1 MPHNSYETDELNRLY
16 PPIVAP
22 ADERME
28 DYVDD
33 AADNVLQSGL
43 RIAEGIRENMISKGR
58 TRWRD
63 DQGVGL
69 VCGSRPSQPIH
80 TDDGMQ
86 LYASAGGKQ
95 LYASADVLIG
105 EYGPH
110 EPTHTENRLA
120 GESLS
125 TPAKEITEVDKQEEQ
140 KRGKTGEKDD
150 VHSWS
155 EVRSQEECE
164 GTTSPWLLARQSTS
178 SCSRRREA
186 LGRPGQST
194 SSRRVFVSHC
204 SSESRVLYLQN
215 ANSVII
221 EVEPYSYVDLAPT

>member
-1 MPHNSYETDELNRLY
+1 MASEGVGLGAVVGDGENPVGAVPGGLGIGSSSSGGAAMLHGSGPTNGAPLVAEAPIMPHNSFEAHELDRLY

-28 DYVDD
+28 DYADD
-33 AADNVLQSGL
+33 AADGVLQSGL
-43 RIAEGIRENMISKGR
+43 RIAAGIRENMISKGR

-63 DQGVGL
+63 DQFVGL
-69 VCGSRPSQPIH
+69 VCESRPSQPTH

-125 TPAKEITEVDKQEEQ
+125 TPARKIEDVDKQEES
-140 KRGKTGEKDD
+140 RD
-150 VHSWS
+150 VSLWRSPFAGGVRRDHLFWS
-155 EVRSQEECE
+155 TC
-164 GTTSPWLLARQSTS
+164 
-178 SCSRRREA
+178 
-186 LGRPGQST
+186 
-194 SSRRVFVSHC
+194 
-204 SSESRVLYLQN
+204 
-215 ANSVII
+215 
-221 EVEPYSYVDLAPT
+221 

>member
-1 MPHNSYETDELNRLY
+1 MPHNSFEAHELDRLY

-33 AADNVLQSGL
+33 AADGVLQSGL
-43 RIAEGIRENMISKGR
+43 RIAAGIRENMISKGR

-63 DQGVGL
+63 DQFVGL
-69 VCGSRPSQPIH
+69 VCESRPSQPTH

-125 TPAKEITEVDKQEEQ
+125 TPARKVDEQEEQ
-140 KRGKTGEKDD
+140 ERGEKDD

-164 GTTSPWLLARQSTS
+164 GVRSPTLL
-178 SCSRRREA
+178 
-186 LGRPGQST
+186 LGDVGGLGDDGDLGLPGQS
-194 SSRRVFVSHC
+194 SS
-204 SSESRVLYLQN
+204 
-215 ANSVII
+215 
-221 EVEPYSYVDLAPT
+221 